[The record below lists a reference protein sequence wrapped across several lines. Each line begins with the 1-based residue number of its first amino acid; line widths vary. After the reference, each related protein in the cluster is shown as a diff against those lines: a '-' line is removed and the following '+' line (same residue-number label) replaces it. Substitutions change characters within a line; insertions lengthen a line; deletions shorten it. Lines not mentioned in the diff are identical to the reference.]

1 MKFKQSKYH
10 NKTVTVDG
18 IKFDSKKEAVR
29 YRELSL
35 LERAKA
41 IKDLSLQVKFELI
54 PKQKGERAC
63 DYIAD
68 FTYYEKDQSGKWQ
81 LVVEDCKGVKTDV
94 YKIKRKLM
102 LYIHNI
108 KIRET

>member
-1 MKFKQSKYH
+1 MYKQSKYH
-10 NKTVTVDG
+10 NKTVIVDG

-29 YRELSL
+29 YCELTL
-35 LERAKA
+35 LERAGV
-41 IKDLSLQVKFELI
+41 IKDLKLQVKFELI

-68 FTYYEKDQSGKWQ
+68 FTYFEEDQNGEWQ
-81 LVVEDCKGVKTDV
+81 YIVEDCKGVRTDV

-102 LYIHNI
+102 LYVHKIR
-108 KIRET
+108 IRET